1 MSRVRQKRKG
11 RCVTEG
17 REMVS
22 MVLADE
28 ARLLTGVTGL
38 GVECSS
44 VVLRHC
50 DSCLYVVEWN
60 ANAAD
65 GIS

>member
-1 MSRVRQKRKG
+1 
-11 RCVTEG
+11 VTEA
-17 REMVS
+17 REMVN

-28 ARLLTGVTGL
+28 ARILTGVTGL

-50 DSCLYVVEWN
+50 DSCWYVGDGN
-60 ANAAD
+60 ANAANE
-65 GIS
+65 IS